1 MTKAELIE
9 EKAALKEEILGL
21 KCTIQNLRKEL
32 TVNDIQ
38 RTKMELAL
46 KKIAIVGSSCISN
59 TSKLS
64 QIAKEALND

>member
-9 EKAALKEEILGL
+9 EKVALRDEILGL

-38 RTKMELAL
+38 RTKMQLAL
-46 KKIAIVGSSCISN
+46 KQIAIIGSSCISS

-64 QIAKEALND
+64 QIAQEALND

>member
-9 EKAALKEEILGL
+9 ENAALRDEILGL

-32 TVNDIQ
+32 TVNDLQ
-38 RTKMELAL
+38 RTKMQLAL
-46 KKIAIVGSSCISN
+46 KQIAVVGSSCISN

-64 QIAKEALND
+64 QIAREAIND